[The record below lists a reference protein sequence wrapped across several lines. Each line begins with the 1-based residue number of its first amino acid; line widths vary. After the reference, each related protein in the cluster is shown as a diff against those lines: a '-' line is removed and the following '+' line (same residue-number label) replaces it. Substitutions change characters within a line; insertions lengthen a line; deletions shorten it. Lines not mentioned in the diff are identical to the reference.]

1 MIKMIKRIYT
11 IILNR
16 ASIIKT
22 VYYNF
27 EFVQDNEFEQFK
39 NINKICIYLYDNYNQ
54 KILFEKEI
62 KL

>member
-1 MIKMIKRIYT
+1 MENK
-11 IILNR
+11 L
-16 ASIIKT
+16 KT